1 MFACARRCGDPVIA
15 KLPVPW
21 EMRVLLQCGAR
32 GMVIPWNFLEEVG
45 AREEKRVE
53 GMFQPQLLVKGAL
66 GKQIW

>member
-1 MFACARRCGDPVIA
+1 MFAQCSQMWISSDCKTPCPLGDESFVA
-15 KLPVPW
+15 V
-21 EMRVLLQCGAR
+21 GAR

-53 GMFQPQLLVKGAL
+53 GMFQPQLLVKEAL